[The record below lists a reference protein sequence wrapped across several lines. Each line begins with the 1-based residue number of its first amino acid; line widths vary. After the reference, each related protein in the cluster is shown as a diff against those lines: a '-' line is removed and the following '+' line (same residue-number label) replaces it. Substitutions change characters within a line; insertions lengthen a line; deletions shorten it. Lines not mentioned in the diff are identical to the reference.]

1 MTNIFES
8 GIQSLIGI
16 LQSTAGT
23 PATYNTGSAT
33 FTITVAMATSS
44 KNDISTKDELHLV
57 ADERDFIVAKSE
69 LPTVTP
75 EPRHTITVNGQT
87 WQVNKLGNETCW
99 RYSDPFNALMRI
111 HTRKL

>member
-1 MTNIFES
+1 MPNIFES
-8 GIQSLIGI
+8 GVQSLIAT
-16 LQSTAGT
+16 LQSTAGAQ
-23 PATYNTGSAT
+23 ATYSTGAAT
-33 FTITVAMATSS
+33 YTITVSMATSS

-57 ADERDFIVAKSE
+57 ADERDFIVAKSQ
-69 LPTVTP
+69 LPEVTP
-75 EPRHTITVNGQT
+75 EPRHTITVDGTT